1 VKTMFSRYVYLAT
14 ALAGAFV
21 VATPAGGAI
30 VFEFGQP
37 QYDVAP
43 GQTVDVP
50 VSLRFDGA
58 DADALVSSG
67 GLLSAA
73 VKVTQTAV
81 PPAGTATVPIA
92 VSPNAADFNDP
103 VLIPIISLPTAT
115 SAGVWE
121 FADLTGASGVVG
133 QLQADGSRLVPLG
146 SISFRGGTGVGV
158 TSFSAG
164 RYDPALETTVT
175 FNAPSA
181 TLDGV
186 IQGATVSVNVP
197 EPVGCGGILLTIAMI
212 AGRRRSRR
220 SRFIPRTI
228 PWPSP
233 ANAAAAARPT
243 TPSPSPA

>member
-1 VKTMFSRYVYLAT
+1 MFSRYLYLA
-14 ALAGAFV
+14 ASLAVAFV
-21 VATPAGGAI
+21 AVTKPAAGAI

-50 VSLRFDGA
+50 VSLRFNGP
-58 DADALVSSG
+58 DADMLVSAG

-73 VKVTQTAV
+73 VKVTQTAA
-81 PPAGTATVPIA
+81 PPAGTSTVPIA
-92 VSPNAADFNDP
+92 VSPNATDFNDP
-103 VLIPIISLPTAT
+103 VLFPIIAFPTAT
-115 SAGVWE
+115 AAGVWE

-146 SISFRGGTGVGV
+146 SISFRAGTGVGI
-158 TSFSAG
+158 TSFGAG

-186 IQGATVSVNVP
+186 IQGATVSFNVP
-197 EPVGCGGILLTIAMI
+197 DPSASGWPIVIGMFI
-212 AGRRRSRR
+212 AGFMSPRRSRAR
-220 SRFIPRTI
+220 SPRSWHDA
-228 PWPSP
+228 P
-233 ANAAAAARPT
+233 ARPSL
-243 TPSPSPA
+243 PPRRCRHP